1 MRPAGFTIGA
11 FAALFAVVPVTAWAQ
26 NSPPKPESDCG
37 VTSMCLRDPVVT
49 SHGHAPSWLVALV
62 LLAVVV
68 IVLAAAYR
76 FVVARHAN
84 D

>member
-1 MRPAGFTIGA
+1 VRSAAFTVGTL
-11 FAALFAVVPVTAWAQ
+11 AAWSCGVPVSAWAQ

-37 VTSMCLRDPVVT
+37 VTTMCLRDPAVT

-68 IVLAAAYR
+68 VVLAVAYR